1 MAKPEKQEKQEKQP
15 KPRAK
20 SVRIVFPQDH
30 KDKIAIVIRK
40 TLMSCGLTE
49 DQANWARTAGSQGM
63 QGWIE
68 WWIGHHTDYPE
79 TRKTNGTVL
88 NSQIL
93 QGIGAWIFY
102 KATVQVADK
111 LGPTAADEGDG
122 DGQS

>member
-1 MAKPEKQEKQEKQP
+1 MTKTETTETTKRT
-15 KPRAK
+15 RAK
-20 SVRIVFPQDH
+20 GIRVVFPPEH
-30 KDKIAIVIRK
+30 KDKIAVVIRK

-79 TRKTNGTVL
+79 TRKTNGTVS

-93 QGIGAWIFY
+93 HGIGAWIFY

-111 LGPTAADEGDG
+111 LGPTAADE
-122 DGQS
+122 